1 MDYKDLNVLDPELK
15 VITELEGDGKFTIGL
30 PANYA
35 DDEETRFLLTPEA
48 CGLITS
54 AGLKIKMEADAGI
67 DISFSD
73 DAYAEYGVEITDR
86 DTVLKADLVLS
97 FCPLKKEDVMKMRKG
112 TALLCMMGNELF
124 KAATIEALLE
134 RNITCGVLDNMYS
147 SYNDEP
153 VFANV
158 INEIDGR
165 AAILYAQEHLS
176 YLGGGKGVLLAGV
189 AGINP
194 CEVLIIGEGMDVC
207 YAAKAA
213 IAAGATVT
221 LVNNDIS
228 ALQTARQFCGEA
240 LTTIAIHPRVLYNK
254 CKTADVLILGETT
267 RPFTFPNKLNR
278 IMKDSAFVLNF
289 KDNHPSA
296 AVPRTVAMGLSNVLV
311 NFLDEMVIKN
321 GLEGMIMTSEG
332 VQCGIITYHGTLV
345 DKLIASYLSK
355 PSVDIKIMLTA
366 KN

>member
-1 MDYKDLNVLDPELK
+1 MDPKEINILDPELK
-15 VITELEGDGKFTIGL
+15 VISELEGKGGLTIGL

-54 AGLKIKMEADAGI
+54 AGLKIKMEPDAGI

-73 DAYAEYGVEITDR
+73 ESYSEYGVEITDR
-86 DTVLKADLVLS
+86 DSVLKSDIVLSFTPLKADDV
-97 FCPLKKEDVMKMRKG
+97 KKMNKG
-112 TALLCMMGNELF
+112 ATLLCMMGNELF
-124 KAATIEALLE
+124 KAPTIQALLDFQ
-134 RNITCGVLDNMYS
+134 ITCGVFDNMY

-153 VFANV
+153 VFANIV
-158 INEIDGR
+158 NEIDGR

-194 CEVLIIGEGMDVC
+194 CEVLLIGEGMDIC

-213 IAAGATVT
+213 MAAGADVT

-228 ALQTARQFCGEA
+228 ALQAARQFCGDN
-240 LTTIAIHPRVLYNK
+240 LTTLAIHPRVLYNK

-267 RPFTFPNKLNR
+267 RPFKFPNKLNR

-289 KDNHPSA
+289 KDSHPSA
-296 AVPRTVAMGLSNVLV
+296 AVPRTVAMALSNVIV
-311 NFLDEMVIKN
+311 NFFDEMIIKN
-321 GLEGMIMTSEG
+321 GFEGMIMSSEG
-332 VQCGIITYHGTLV
+332 VQLGIVTYHGTLV
-345 DKLIASYLSK
+345 DKLIASYLSM
-355 PSVDIKIMLTA
+355 PGVDIKMMLTA